1 MEITTTTNQTQTT
14 VTLKGRMDTPAA
26 NEAGKILEVALTE
39 ECESL
44 IVDMTEVSYICS
56 AALRVFLKMQKKIN
70 ARSFGSMVL
79 VGCRPVIKEVFEMTG
94 FSGILTIEE

>member
-1 MEITTTTNQTQTT
+1 MEIKTSTTGTTTT
-14 VTLKGRMDTPAA
+14 VALSGRMDTPAA
-26 NEAGKILEVALTE
+26 MEAGTALEAALTP

-44 IVDMTEVSYICS
+44 IIDMTDVSYVCS

-70 ARSFGSMVL
+70 ARSFGSMIL
-79 VGCRPVIKEVFEMTG
+79 TGCRPVIKEVFEMTG